1 MSRAAPSPRRCPASA
16 DEIIA
21 TLSVVAAQRNQG
33 WPPAATFTGFSLRR
47 SWDSRRWNGPPRRRR
62 RRDFHF
68 TKKKKKSWER
78 TCARQSRSSSRLPS
92 WPAKQ
97 FCRRAPATGTTASD
111 EPAAGCPQRLSA
123 ADGRRRSDG
132 TAVFAGQP
140 ASAPRFTFRRR
151 TTERQRRSLE
161 SNPLSRKGPRGSNI
175 LVTENNDRVK
185 SAAAAAAAAKEN
197 RCRRDRF

>member
-1 MSRAAPSPRRCPASA
+1 MLHRLRVAVRRVRTKSSRPCPSSPHKGIKVGHQRPPLPGFLSAGRGIPADGTA
-16 DEIIA
+16 HRGGGGG
-21 TLSVVAAQRNQG
+21 V
-33 WPPAATFTGFSLRR
+33 TFI
-47 SWDSRRWNGPPRRRR
+47 SR
-62 RRDFHF
+62 
-68 TKKKKKSWER
+68 KKKTSWER